1 MLFLSQHEPFC
12 IFFLIKVTES
22 ADDAKVA
29 DFILKRFKSYGVVMS
44 FVDIARVAREAHKK
58 KLAAQLLEHECHVS
72 DQVQMLLEMEET
84 DRALDKAIGSWDS
97 QLGS

>member
-1 MLFLSQHEPFC
+1 M
-12 IFFLIKVTES
+12 TES

-29 DFILKRFKSYGVVMS
+29 DLILEKFRFYGVVTS
-44 FVDIARVAREAHKK
+44 FVDIARVAREAKK
-58 KLAAQLLEHECHVS
+58 NKLAAQLLEHECHVS

-97 QLGS
+97 QLG

>member
-1 MLFLSQHEPFC
+1 M
-12 IFFLIKVTES
+12 TES

-29 DFILKRFKSYGVVMS
+29 DLILEKFRFYGVVTS
-44 FVDIARVAREAHKK
+44 FVDIARVAREAKK
-58 KLAAQLLEHECHVS
+58 NTLAAQLLEHECHVS

-97 QLGS
+97 QLG